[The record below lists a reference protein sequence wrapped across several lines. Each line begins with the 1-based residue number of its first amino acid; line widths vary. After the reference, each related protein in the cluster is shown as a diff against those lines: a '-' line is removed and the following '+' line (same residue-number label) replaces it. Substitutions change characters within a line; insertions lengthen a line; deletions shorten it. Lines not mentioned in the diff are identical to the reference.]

1 MAINS
6 FATGWMALFRQMR
19 RPTGFLQSFFTVKPG
34 NVYNGKKVAI
44 DVQRFGEK
52 VAVALKSGTGS
63 NLNDA
68 DIVTTKEFEPPAYGE
83 AFPADVADLVERAAG
98 VDPHTDAYNSY
109 MGKLVGKIMTYF
121 VLAMDMITRGVEIQA
136 SQILQT
142 GKLVLIG
149 HDGTTRYELDFKP
162 KATHFPTVGTAWSS
176 ASSTKLDDLES
187 LAEVIR
193 ADGKVDPDILI
204 MGRTACR
211 QFLADDEVQK
221 NLDNRRINIGEIK
234 PRQVG
239 NGATYKGLVW
249 IGDYEFMIWTYP
261 EGYEAPDTGDFTK
274 FVEDDKVIMLSSNT
288 RFDRT
293 SARVPLPLG
302 PDPRVA
308 SLVPGRLVDRTMD
321 LDVTPNLWCTPSGEQ
336 IMADLKSK
344 PLLVPVQI
352 DGFGC
357 LDTNP

>member
-6 FATGWMALFRQMR
+6 FATGWMTLFKQMR

-34 NVYNGKKVAI
+34 NVYDGKKVAI
-44 DVQRFGEK
+44 DIQRFGEK

-83 AFPADVADLVERAAG
+83 AFPADVSDLIERQAG
-98 VDPHTDAYNSY
+98 VDPHTDAYNGY
-109 MGKLVGKIMTYF
+109 TGKLVSKIMTYF
-121 VLAMDMITRGVEIQA
+121 MLAMDMITRGVEVQA

-142 GKLVLIG
+142 GKLVLTG
-149 HDGTTRYELDFKP
+149 YAGETRYELDFKA
-162 KATHFPTVGTAWSS
+162 KATHFPTVGTAWSAAGS
-176 ASSTKLDDLES
+176 DKLGDLEA
-187 LAEVIR
+187 LGDVIR
-193 ADGKVDPDILI
+193 ADGKVNPDILI
-204 MGRTACR
+204 FGAKALRL
-211 QFLADDEVQK
+211 FKDDEAVQK
-221 NLDNRRINIGEIK
+221 QLDNRRMDIGMIA
-234 PRQVG
+234 PRQMMT
-239 NGATYKGLVW
+239 GATFQGTVW
-249 IGDYEFMIWTYP
+249 IGSYEYQMWSYP
-261 EGYEAPDTGDFTK
+261 EGYEDPQTGDFTK
-274 FVEDDKVIMLSSNT
+274 YVEDDNVIMLSSNT

-308 SLVPGRLVDRTMD
+308 ALVPGRLVDRSID

-357 LDTNP
+357 LNTQP